1 MFNLKVTKRYNKID
15 RETEMGEHYEFESK
29 IIHKYKGVLHSVV
42 ITQIKIYNNL
52 NTCDSIVD
60 RSRYTPMVSI

>member
-15 RETEMGEHYEFESK
+15 RGTVRGEHYEFESK

-42 ITQIKIYNNL
+42 ITQIKIYNL